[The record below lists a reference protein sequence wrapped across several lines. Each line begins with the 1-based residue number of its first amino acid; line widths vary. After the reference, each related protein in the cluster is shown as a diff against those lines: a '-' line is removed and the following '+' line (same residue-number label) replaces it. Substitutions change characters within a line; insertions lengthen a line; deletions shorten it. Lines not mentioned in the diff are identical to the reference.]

1 MAQSMTRQIIDCHPA
16 GYGLLDRKR
25 LDAAILGLYESAQ
38 AATACADGCLNEGM
52 IKEMTACVRACQDCA
67 DMSETA
73 ARVLSRYTAFNVDV
87 VRPVLEAAI
96 AVLGSC
102 GDECARHA
110 SMHMHARLCSETCR
124 RAEKAVQAMLDTL
137 D

>member
-16 GYGLLDRKR
+16 GYGLLDRKK
-25 LDAAILGLYESAQ
+25 LDAAILGLYEAAQ

-52 IKEMTACVRACQDCA
+52 IKEMTACVRSCQDAA
-67 DMSETA
+67 DVCEA
-73 ARVLSRYTAFNVDV
+73 AAKVLSRWTAFNVDV
-87 VRPVLEAAI
+87 TRAVLAAAV

-110 SMHMHARLCSETCR
+110 SMHMHCRLCAETCR
-124 RAEKAVQAMLDTL
+124 RAEKSVQAMLDTL